1 MDKRVPWAYPAALL
15 AFLVVMGW
23 HGLLRVEHALV
34 AALIVACFASPAS
47 RRFAVLLMPMAL
59 VGILY
64 DMQKVFVIE
73 MPVHV
78 AGPYLVER
86 AIFGI
91 PTAAGRVTPNEIFL
105 GWHTDW
111 LDVLTAFPYLTY
123 IFEAI
128 ALFLYFFMRDK
139 ERCWR
144 FGWVFFAVNIAG
156 MLTTT
161 LLPVAPPWY
170 VTEHGL
176 GPAIRGV
183 ASHPAAALRFDALT
197 GTHVFATLYARESE
211 VFGAIPSLH
220 AAYPLMVALALDR
233 RAPGERRLWQLAW
246 AYCALMAFAAVYL
259 QHHYVI
265 DVAIGLAYAGVGHLA
280 VGWLLSRRRAPVA
293 PSVSEAAPR
302 DEPVRPD
309 MAL

>member
-1 MDKRVPWAYPAALL
+1 VDKRAPLAYPAALL
-15 AFLVVMGW
+15 AFLVVMAW
-23 HGLLRVEHALV
+23 HGQLRVEHALV
-34 AALIVACFASPAS
+34 AALIVACFATPAS

-59 VGILY
+59 IGILY
-64 DMQKVFVIE
+64 DVQKVVVVE

-78 AGPYLVER
+78 SGPYLFEK

-91 PTAAGRVTPNEIFL
+91 STADGRVTPNEIFL

-128 ALFLYFFMRDK
+128 ALFLYFFVRDK

-183 ASHPAAALRFDALT
+183 AGHPAAALRFDTLT
-197 GTHVFATLYARESE
+197 GTHVFATLYARESD

-220 AAYPLMVALALDR
+220 AAYPLLVALALNRETWLR
-233 RAPGERRLWQLAW
+233 RLAW

-265 DVAIGLAYAGVGHLA
+265 DVAIGLAYAAIGHFA
-280 VGWLLSRRRAPVA
+280 VGWLLGKRPV
-293 PSVSEAAPR
+293 PGVGNSPQTT
-302 DEPVRPD
+302 EPVRSD

>member
-1 MDKRVPWAYPAALL
+1 VDKRVPLAYPAALL
-15 AFLVVMGW
+15 AFLVIMAW

-34 AALIVACFASPAS
+34 AALIVACYATPSS
-47 RRFAVLLMPMAL
+47 RRFALLLMPMAL

-64 DMQKVFVIE
+64 DVQKVFVIE

-78 AGPYLVER
+78 AGPYLFEK
-86 AIFGI
+86 AILGI

-128 ALFLYFFMRDK
+128 ALFIYFFVKDK
-139 ERCWR
+139 ERCWK

-183 ASHPAAALRFDALT
+183 VGHPAAALRFDALT

-220 AAYPLMVALALDR
+220 AAYPLLVALALNR
-233 RAPGERRLWQLAW
+233 ETWLRRLAW
-246 AYCALMAFAAVYL
+246 GYCALMAFAAVYL

-265 DVAIGLAYAGVGHLA
+265 DVAIGLAYAAAGHIV
-280 VGWLLSRRRAPVA
+280 VGWLLRRRPVGR
-293 PSVSEAAPR
+293 VGSEPER
-302 DEPVRPD
+302 EEPVSPD

>member
-1 MDKRVPWAYPAALL
+1 VDKRVPWAYPAALL

-64 DMQKVFVIE
+64 DVQKVFVIE

-78 AGPYLVER
+78 AGPYLVEK

-91 PTAAGRVTPNEIFL
+91 PTAAGRVNPNEIFL

-183 ASHPAAALRFDALT
+183 AGHPAAALRFDALT

-220 AAYPLMVALALDR
+220 AAYPLLVALALNRETWLR
-233 RAPGERRLWQLAW
+233 RLAW

-265 DVAIGLAYAGVGHLA
+265 DVAIGLAYAAAGHVA
-280 VGWLLSRRRAPVA
+280 VGWLLRKRPVGDVPAPPA
-293 PSVSEAAPR
+293 RKDHE
-302 DEPVRPD
+302 EPVSTD

>member
-1 MDKRVPWAYPAALL
+1 VDKRVPLAYPAVLL

-23 HGLLRVEHALV
+23 HGLLRVEHTLV
-34 AALIVACFASPAS
+34 AALIVACFASRAS

-64 DMQKVFVIE
+64 DVQKVFVIE

-78 AGPYLVER
+78 AGPYLVEK

-123 IFEAI
+123 IFEAV
-128 ALFLYFFMRDK
+128 ALFLYFFIKDK

-183 ASHPAAALRFDALT
+183 VGHPAAALRFDALT

-220 AAYPLMVALALDR
+220 AAYPLLVALSLNR
-233 RAPGERRLWQLAW
+233 ETLRPWLQRLAW

-265 DVAIGLAYAGVGHLA
+265 DVAIGLAYAVAGHVA
-280 VGWLLSRRRAPVA
+280 VGWLLRKRPVGDL
-293 PSVSEAAPR
+293 PVR
-302 DEPVRPD
+302 DEPVSTD

>member
-1 MDKRVPWAYPAALL
+1 PLAYPAVLL
-15 AFLVVMGW
+15 AFLVVMGL
-23 HGLLRVEHALV
+23 HGLLRVEHTLV
-34 AALIVACFASPAS
+34 AALIVACFASRAS

-64 DMQKVFVIE
+64 AVQKVFVFE
-73 MPVHV
+73 MPAPV
-78 AGPYLVER
+78 AGPSLVEK
-86 AIFGI
+86 AIFGN

-123 IFEAI
+123 IFEAV
-128 ALFLYFFMRDK
+128 ALFLYLFVTDK

-176 GPAIRGV
+176 GPALRGG
-183 ASHPAAALRFDALT
+183 AGHPAAALRFPALT
-197 GTHVFATLYARESE
+197 GAHVFPMLYARESD

-233 RAPGERRLWQLAW
+233 KDRRIARERLLAHLAW

-265 DVAIGLAYAGVGHLA
+265 DVAIGLAYAGVGHVA
-280 VGWLLSRRRAPVA
+280 VGWLLGKRAPVA
-293 PSVSEAAPR
+293 LSVSEAAQR

-309 MAL
+309 M

>member
-1 MDKRVPWAYPAALL
+1 VPLAYPAALL
-15 AFLVVMGW
+15 AFLVIMAW

-34 AALIVACFASPAS
+34 AALIVACYATPSS

-64 DMQKVFVIE
+64 DVQKVFVIE

-78 AGPYLVER
+78 AGPYLVEK

-105 GWHTDW
+105 RWHTDW

-128 ALFLYFFMRDK
+128 ALFIYFFVRDK
-139 ERCWR
+139 ERCWK

-183 ASHPAAALRFDALT
+183 VGHPAAALRFDTLT

-220 AAYPLMVALALDR
+220 AAYPLLVALALNR
-233 RAPGERRLWQLAW
+233 ETGLPWLKRLAW

-265 DVAIGLAYAGVGHLA
+265 DVAIGLAYAAAGHLV
-280 VGWLLSRRRAPVA
+280 VGWLLRRRPVGR
-293 PSVSEAAPR
+293 VGSEPER
-302 DEPVRPD
+302 EEPVSPD